1 MHRGLSCCCLTAAA
15 GQRKSK
21 KWKQSV
27 KIHPPAADGFNSVE
41 RWLVKEGSELFGRQ
55 VDNKVVW

>member
-1 MHRGLSCCCLTAAA
+1 MSCCWSTA